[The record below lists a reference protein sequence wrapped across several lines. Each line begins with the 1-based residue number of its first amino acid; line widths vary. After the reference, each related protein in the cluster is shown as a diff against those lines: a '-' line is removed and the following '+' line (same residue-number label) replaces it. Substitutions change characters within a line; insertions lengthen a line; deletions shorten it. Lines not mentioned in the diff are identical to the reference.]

1 MTGMIFSNGLDIC
14 PELLIFGLAVLW
26 DVMLGEMQRFH
37 PVSGLGH
44 LISALMK
51 VAPKRGKA
59 VQFLFGASLAIILP
73 LTLAGGTLMLVSQLH
88 QVSTL
93 AYIVAGVFILKS
105 CFAIKAL
112 GHEALKTCRQIEQ
125 EELPK
130 ARYELRSLVS
140 RDTEEL
146 SRPLLVSAVVES
158 VAENITDSF
167 VAPWLVFVFFGL
179 PGAVAYRTINTLDS
193 MIGYHGKYEY
203 LGKASAR
210 IDDLLNIIPS
220 RIAALLLILTS
231 KVCRLNARM
240 AFVTMWRE
248 HAKTESPNAGWT
260 MSAMAGALGIRLE
273 KAGHYCLGTT
283 LALPEPSH
291 IKKAVTAMWYT
302 ALAGMLLTLGFFG
315 AFYVTTR

>member
-1 MTGMIFSNGLDIC
+1 MIFNHGQAIW
-14 PELLIFGLAVLW
+14 PELLILALAVLW
-26 DVMLGEMQRFH
+26 DMILGELHRFH

-51 VAPKRGKA
+51 VAPKRGKVA
-59 VQFLFGASLAIILP
+59 QFLFGTALAIILP
-73 LTLAGGTLMLVSQLH
+73 LTLAWGTLMLVSQLREI
-88 QVSTL
+88 STL
-93 AYIVAGVFILKS
+93 AYVATGVFILKS
-105 CFAIKAL
+105 CFAVKAL
-112 GHEALKTCRQIEQ
+112 GQEALKTCRQIEQ
-125 EELPK
+125 AELPK

-140 RDTEEL
+140 RNTEGL
-146 SRPLLVSAVVES
+146 SRPLLASAAVES

-167 VAPWLVFVFFGL
+167 VAPWLAFVLFGL

-210 IDDLLNIIPS
+210 LDDLLNIIPS
-220 RIAALLLILTS
+220 RIVALLLILAS

-273 KAGHYCLGTT
+273 KIGHYCLGTT
-283 LALPEPSH
+283 LAIPEPSH
-291 IKKAVTAMWYT
+291 IRKAVTAMWYT
-302 ALAGMLLTLGFFG
+302 ALAGLLLIMGIFG